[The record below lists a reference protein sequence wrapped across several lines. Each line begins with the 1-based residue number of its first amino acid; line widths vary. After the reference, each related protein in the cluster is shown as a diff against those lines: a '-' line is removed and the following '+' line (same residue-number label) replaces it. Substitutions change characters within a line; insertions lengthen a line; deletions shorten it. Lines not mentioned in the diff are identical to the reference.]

1 MILLSNV
8 LIVDDSNAVRK
19 FIGYLLKSKYPDCH
33 VVEAETGLRA
43 LEALPKAKFDL
54 LVIDI
59 NMPEMN
65 GLELIRFVKLNPV
78 YKNVPIIIVTTE
90 GGAEDKK
97 KGLAIGANAY
107 LVKPLNPSALFETI
121 SQIGD
126 W

>member
-1 MILLSNV
+1 MLSNV
-8 LIVDDSNAVRK
+8 LVVDDSNAVRK
-19 FIGYLLKSKYPDCH
+19 FINYLLKSKYPGCQ

-65 GLELIRFVKLNPV
+65 GLELIRFVRLNSI
-78 YKNVPIIIVTTE
+78 YKDIPIIIVTTE
-90 GGAEDKK
+90 SGAQDRK

-107 LVKPLNPSALFETI
+107 LVKPLKPPVFFEAI
-121 SQIGD
+121 SQIL
-126 W
+126 